1 MIRIF
6 KGCIL
11 LFLMSGQFFYFEP
24 FWPSG
29 LPISSS
35 KYLSFSWAW
44 IALWTFPHGW
54 VQISWTYLL
63 TDLFAGVFD
72 KSSALYGPVCSLP
85 SYGVK
90 PIAPSRAPRTPD
102 TWLLPSSSYFTISSL
117 RFPIMTLS
125 LVFLFF
131 EDYFPYFYYWTFPS
145 LNLLFP
151 WLLPSSSYFT
161 TSPLRFPIMTLLHSS
176 PLRFSLTTF
185 SLFLLLDFAHLS
197 RPWSIGWVAL
207 SFLFVRPAMVTS
219 IQISLL
225 VAQHP
230 LTHTFSESLW

>member
-117 RFPIMTLS
+117 RFPFMTLS
-125 LVFLFF
+125 LVFL
-131 EDYFPYFYYWTFPS
+131 WG
-145 LNLLFP
+145 LI
-151 WLLPSSSYFT
+151 
-161 TSPLRFPIMTLLHSS
+161 SPISIIE
-176 PLRFSLTTF
+176 
-185 SLFLLLDFAHLS
+185 LFLLLIYYFSDCSHS
-197 RPWSIGWVAL
+197 P
-207 SFLFVRPAMVTS
+207 P
-219 IQISLL
+219 ISLL
-225 VAQHP
+225 
-230 LTHTFSESLW
+230 LCFDFESWLYYIVLL